1 MLSKSDCKNILSMLR
16 KYKRVHAYLAKHYES
31 KHARQVCDSILSAM
45 GLYLMAM
52 HEHMDDIT
60 SNDVKYFALI
70 VDVFEPMRRKTLF
83 NQLQTYADFDVEAF
97 VAEYNSGSIKSLVYG
112 ADVYDKEKSVAE
124 VNDLCKKYKH
134 ACKNM
139 HNSKHINRSEKLIE
153 IYRTKAYSYARAIV
167 DGRVEVTP
175 ENARATY
182 IYLNTVCFPYVDGDA
197 ADKAKKML
205 KEQIHLDKDED
216 FESLIIK
223 EESVSHDVA
232 EKDGKTNKYRVCVDN
247 AKKSM
252 TNAKDKVAGV
262 FRSVNNKLQNKIQEK
277 KSEIETAKQ
286 NREIIRDAERA
297 SKQHWK
303 GLKNQEKQ
311 QKLEQLQN
319 ATRTVEEKYE
329 DAVIGI
335 AEKIS
340 NKIESVVDKLKYKYQ
355 KKKSEIETAKQNREI
370 VRDAERASREH
381 WKKLKKQEKSRVATT
396 IISDAQQDEK
406 VDTVI
411 NNKNNHKNLF
421 VRVAVGTAVAAVL
434 FGGIALL
441 QNNKHNKVEK
451 EPVKKEVKAE
461 KPVVREKVAEPVPV
475 DTAYMNAMNNYC
487 NSAMDIIAGEKKKN
501 DVMSKLN
508 NQVKNGNLVL
518 NDTISIER
526 VAYTYFM
533 YREYGF
539 NIDVLNLAVNGNQK
553 LSDAE
558 QAELL
563 NVISEA
569 GERGKG
575 VQQMAK
581 QKLESRGKQLKSG
594 HSKFENATKAQQ
606 RQYLVN
612 RGILKKAHVR

>member
-1 MLSKSDCKNILSMLR
+1 MLR

-31 KHARQVCDSILSAM
+31 KHAKQVCDSVLYAM
-45 GLYLMAM
+45 GLYLRLMQ
-52 HEHMDDIT
+52 EHMDDIT

-97 VAEYNSGSIKSLVYG
+97 VAEYNSGSIKSLIYG

-124 VNDLCKKYKH
+124 MNNLCKKYKN

-167 DGRVEVTP
+167 DGRVDVTP

-182 IYLNTVCFPYVDGDA
+182 IYLNTVCFPYIDGDA

-205 KEQIHLDKDED
+205 KEQIHLDKDEN
-216 FESLIIK
+216 FESLIIG

-262 FRSVNNKLQNKIQEK
+262 FRSVNNKLQNKMQEK
-277 KSEIETAKQ
+277 KSALETNKQ
-286 NREIIRDAERA
+286 NKQIIRDAERA

-355 KKKSEIETAKQNREI
+355 EKKSEIETAKQNREI

-381 WKKLKKQEKSRVATT
+381 WKKLKHEEKRAEE
-396 IISDAQQDEK
+396 EK
-406 VDTVI
+406 
-411 NNKNNHKNLF
+411 KNLGRF
-421 VRVAVGTAVAAVL
+421 YRNLFAHPSVAPVAALVAVAGMWITFL
-434 FGGIALL
+434 PT
-441 QNNKHNKVEK
+441 NNNV
-451 EPVKKEVKAE
+451 PVKSDKKNIKTEQT
-461 KPVVREKVAEPVPV
+461 KPVVKKQEAATVAI
-475 DTAYMNAMNNYC
+475 DTAYAQALVNYC

-553 LSDAE
+553 LSDA
-558 QAELL
+558 QMAEL
-563 NVISEA
+563 NKVIVDA

>member
-1 MLSKSDCKNILSMLR
+1 MLR

-97 VAEYNSGSIKSLVYG
+97 VNEYNSGSIKSLVYG

-216 FESLIIK
+216 FESLIIE

-277 KSEIETAKQ
+277 KSALETSKQ
-286 NREIIRDAERA
+286 NKQIIRDAERA

-355 KKKSEIETAKQNREI
+355 EKKSEIETAKQNREI
-370 VRDAERASREH
+370 VRDAERASKEH

-406 VDTVI
+406 IDTVI

-553 LSDAE
+553 LTDAE